1 MLLSGVLVWSTRAN
15 SILFQKKLKGILYMC
30 LGEVTANF
38 HSCSIYGG
46 RKWWVDFFLFYSHKE
61 SFPTLILTVCQ
72 HLREKNIFHS
82 LWLSE
87 ELFCDLYSTVSKGQA
102 VIYIQLRLNT
112 WWTRFT
118 LYKKNHNPKKESLA
132 SNLSCTLSLHPLC
145 CRHKSCSWLRRR
157 LWLHHHSTIELVKN
171 FHYRAFFFLVN

>member
-118 LYKKNHNPKKESLA
+118 LYKKKHNPKKESLA
-132 SNLSCTLSLHPLC
+132 RNLSCAADINHAAGWGNDC
-145 CRHKSCSWLRRR
+145 DY
-157 LWLHHHSTIELVKN
+157 IIIQQ
-171 FHYRAFFFLVN
+171 